1 MLHGQNVPSVMH
13 CRHCITALYSCWLN
27 YVALPLE
34 SIYQYDVP
42 GLLKSEILLSI
53 KYQAIKCFLC
63 IAIVKAFSI
72 TAERSSSYLLSL
84 LLFSHMVMSDSLW
97 PQGLQHA
104 RLPCASPSLGI
115 CSNSC
120 PSSWWC
126 HPAITSSVIPFSS
139 CLLSSVRVFSSE
151 SALHMRRPQYW
162 SFSFSLSPSSKYS
175 GLISFRIDWFDLFAV
190 QGLFK
195 SLLQHHSSKA
205 AIV

>member
-1 MLHGQNVPSVMH
+1 MFSLH
-13 CRHCITALYSCWLN
+13 CYC
-27 YVALPLE
+27 E
-34 SIYQYDVP
+34 SILD
-42 GLLKSEILLSI
+42 
-53 KYQAIKCFLC
+53 
-63 IAIVKAFSI
+63 I

-104 RLPCASPSLGI
+104 RLPCPSPSLGI

-126 HPAITSSVIPFSS
+126 HPAITSSVVPFSS

-190 QGLFK
+190 QGLQESSPTPQCK
-195 SLLQHHSSKA
+195 SSNCLALSLFNCPTLSSIHNYWKTHSFDYTDLYQQSH
-205 AIV
+205 VSTFF